1 MSNARSHALID
12 RALGLVEDGARD
24 PLRAVKSGG
33 QLARVLHELR
43 EEAHRPP
50 EAAHGVTHHHHH
62 GHHERGFD
70 FPIAALGCT
79 HIIRV
84 TALDP
89 AGIAFGATTNTI
101 KVEWPGGRG
110 VVRSIYAGT
119 TDGLVASLSSLSLRV
134 TVNGTDDLF
143 TDGEDPAFVPLV
155 TFQAQNHNWFRLR
168 DYEVTAQQRWTVQLR
183 NENPAGANIIP
194 FVLFGYARTSDS

>member
-1 MSNARSHALID
+1 MTTAHSLPLID
-12 RALGLVEDGARD
+12 RALRMVEQGARD
-24 PLRAVKSGG
+24 PLRAVKMGDE
-33 QLARVLHELR
+33 LTRVLHELR
-43 EEAHRPP
+43 DESEKEPIGGGP
-50 EAAHGVTHHHHH
+50 L
-62 GHHERGFD
+62 ERGFD
-70 FPIAALGCT
+70 FPLAALGST

-84 TALDP
+84 TAIDP
-89 AGIAFGATTNTI
+89 AGIAAATTTPTL

-110 VVRSIYAGT
+110 VIRSIYAGT
-119 TDGLVASLSSLSLRV
+119 ADGLVASLSSISLRV

-155 TFQAQNHNWFRLR
+155 AFQSQNHNWFRLR

-183 NENPAGANIIP
+183 NENPAGGNIIP

>member
-50 EAAHGVTHHHHH
+50 EAARGVTHHHHH
-62 GHHERGFD
+62 GHNEHGFD

-84 TALDP
+84 TAIDP
-89 AGIAFGATTNTI
+89 TGIAANTTTPTL

-110 VVRSIYAGT
+110 LVRSIYAGT
-119 TDGLVASLSSLSLRV
+119 L
-134 TVNGTDDLF
+134 
-143 TDGEDPAFVPLV
+143 
-155 TFQAQNHNWFRLR
+155 
-168 DYEVTAQQRWTVQLR
+168 
-183 NENPAGANIIP
+183 
-194 FVLFGYARTSDS
+194 

>member
-1 MSNARSHALID
+1 MTTAHSLPLID
-12 RALGLVEDGARD
+12 RALRMVEQGARD
-24 PLRAVKSGG
+24 PLRAVKMGDE
-33 QLARVLHELR
+33 LTRVLHELR
-43 EEAHRPP
+43 DESEKEPIGGGPR
-50 EAAHGVTHHHHH
+50 
-62 GHHERGFD
+62 ERGFD
-70 FPIAALGCT
+70 FPLAALGAT

-84 TALDP
+84 TAIDP
-89 AGIAFGATTNTI
+89 AGIAAGATTPTL
-101 KVEWPGGRG
+101 KVEWPGGSG
-110 VVRSIYAGT
+110 VIRSIYAGT
-119 TDGLVASLSSLSLRV
+119 SDGLVASLSSISLRV

-155 TFQAQNHNWFRLR
+155 AFQSQNHNWFRLR

>member
-1 MSNARSHALID
+1 MSRSHALID
-12 RALGLVEDGARD
+12 QALTLVEEGARD
-24 PLRAVKSGG
+24 PLRAVKGGG
-33 QLARVLHELR
+33 QLRRVLHELR
-43 EEAHRPP
+43 TEADRPP
-50 EAAHGVTHHHHH
+50 EVARGVTHGDHHR
-62 GHHERGFD
+62 HHERGFD

-84 TALDP
+84 TAIDP
-89 AGIAFGATTNTI
+89 AGIAAGAETPTL

-110 VVRSIYAGT
+110 LVRSIYAGT
-119 TDGLVASLSSLSLRV
+119 TDGDVASLSSVSLRV

-143 TDGEDPAFVPLV
+143 TDGEEPAFVPLV

-183 NENPAGANIIP
+183 NEATGGGSIVP
-194 FVLFGYARTSDS
+194 FVLFGYARTSNK

>member
-1 MSNARSHALID
+1 MTTAHSLPLID
-12 RALGLVEDGARD
+12 RALRMVEQGARD
-24 PLRAVKSGG
+24 PLRAVKMGDE
-33 QLARVLHELR
+33 LTRVLHELR
-43 EEAHRPP
+43 EESEREPVGGGP
-50 EAAHGVTHHHHH
+50 L
-62 GHHERGFD
+62 ERGFD
-70 FPIAALGCT
+70 FPIAALGAT

-84 TALDP
+84 TAIDP
-89 AGIAFGATTNTI
+89 TGIGAATTTPTL

-110 VVRSIYAGT
+110 VIRSIYAGT
-119 TDGLVASLSSLSLRV
+119 SDGLVASLSSISLRV

-155 TFQAQNHNWFRLR
+155 AFQSQNHNWFRLR

-183 NENPAGANIIP
+183 NENAAGANIVP

>member
-1 MSNARSHALID
+1 MTTAHSLPLID
-12 RALGLVEDGARD
+12 RALRMVEQGARD
-24 PLRAVKSGG
+24 PLRAVRMGDE
-33 QLARVLHELR
+33 LTRVLHELR
-43 EEAHRPP
+43 EESEHEPVGGGP
-50 EAAHGVTHHHHH
+50 L
-62 GHHERGFD
+62 ERGFD
-70 FPIAALGCT
+70 FPIAALGAT

-84 TALDP
+84 TAIDP
-89 AGIAFGATTNTI
+89 TGIAAATTTPTL

-110 VVRSIYAGT
+110 VIRSIYAGT
-119 TDGLVASLSSLSLRV
+119 SDGLVASLSSISLRV

-155 TFQAQNHNWFRLR
+155 AFQSQNHNWFRLR

-183 NENPAGANIIP
+183 NENAAGANIVP

>member
-1 MSNARSHALID
+1 MTTAHSLPLID
-12 RALGLVEDGARD
+12 RALRMVEQGARD
-24 PLRAVKSGG
+24 PLRAVRMGDE
-33 QLARVLHELR
+33 LTRVLHELR
-43 EEAHRPP
+43 EESEREPVGGGP
-50 EAAHGVTHHHHH
+50 L
-62 GHHERGFD
+62 ERGFD
-70 FPIAALGCT
+70 FPIAALGAT

-84 TALDP
+84 TAIDP
-89 AGIAFGATTNTI
+89 TGIAAATTTPTL

-110 VVRSIYAGT
+110 VIRSIYAGT
-119 TDGLVASLSSLSLRV
+119 SDGLVASLSSISLRV

-155 TFQAQNHNWFRLR
+155 AFQSQNHNWFRLR

-183 NENPAGANIIP
+183 NENAAGANIVP